1 MPRFTQILAL
11 DEIGRLRLK
20 ERKSDL
26 EFFILTKPA
35 NTAALS
41 DEALRQKALS
51 DKADSIYQLSKPTF
65 TNGNSAITF
74 TPYVKK

>member
-11 DEIGRLRLK
+11 DKIGRSRLK
-20 ERKSDL
+20 DRKNDAD
-26 EFFILTKPA
+26 FFILTKPS
-35 NTAALS
+35 NTDGLS
-41 DEALRQKALS
+41 EEALQQKVLS

-65 TNGNSAITF
+65 TNGNSAVTF